1 MAAMGTRLGR
11 RLRPAKGSFM
21 RIAALA
27 ALAALAAGCAGQG
40 GTGGLSAAGDERGG
54 KVPYSAGNMQA
65 AMSAVRAHC
74 AQFGKKSFI
83 TQMNPSGEGGVMAF
97 ECHSQ

>member
-74 AQFGKKSFI
+74 AKFGKKSFI
-83 TQMNPSGEGGVMAF
+83 TQMNPSGEGGLMAF